1 MPRFYLTAVAAAV
14 MAATVNA
21 AEFPAIPTDQ
31 TDYNEIIYRDDANDP
46 TSYEQSSWNGIG
58 LVASGEPMSS
68 GSKAPAF
75 LSTAK
80 GDIVTNNG
88 SIWVLADRIPD
99 NKLGQYASGI
109 LASGGKKGVNAEG
122 AVIYV
127 HSDNNGKED
136 NYEAAKGMAADAS
149 SGTKTSITNSGTIYV
164 EGGTGMLATSNPKQ
178 ASALSSEKGSVITN
192 EGTIHVINSGFGM
205 SLGGNDASGVEMTNK
220 GTIIASGKNAYGI
233 TASDAKD
240 GTVTNEGTIIATD
253 GAIAISSGRWNKD
266 VEFSLTLKGN
276 SHVEGVIELGKASHL
291 IVQDLARA
299 ETIVLSSGTPEKV
312 NALDGAPCNGCNVGS
327 IHVNNSNLTIRSS
340 DESQTLKIGLI
351 TTNNNSSTTFEFD
364 SVGSKKKPLLDVD
377 TVDEGATVKFNYTG
391 TVTDKLASGSVK
403 AEELFD
409 GISLGKDDATPKRIT
424 TSDGLWGGA
433 SVHEKKGDEITSTY
447 SGPSSLIIST
457 TDLALMNG
465 LVWRSQLTNLSD
477 RMGTL
482 RTMPQAAG
490 AWARYNNGR
499 LDGRGLEYDYSTI
512 EVGFDAP
519 VSSNFLVGVSFDY
532 TIGDTDLNAGSA
544 DNDVYTLGLYGTY
557 YGDNGGFVDLMAKI
571 GRIDNE
577 YNVANSAGS
586 EKGDYMM
593 TGAIV
598 GVEAGHRF
606 DLAHNMFVEPQVQ
619 LSYSWLR
626 ATDYATNIRS
636 VDFETI
642 ESLVA
647 RVGVMGGMKFAEN
660 RGAAYLK
667 ASYNHDFLGNVDA
680 AMYAVGDSINSAK
693 ISDELDDNWAE
704 VSLGVSYS
712 VTDTLNTFLDVGT
725 GFGGDIDQKWR
736 INFGARYAF

>member
-127 HSDNNGKED
+127 HSDNNGEET
-136 NYEAAKGMAADAS
+136 NYEAAKGMVADAS
-149 SGTKTSITNSGTIYV
+149 TGDATTIINKGTIYV
-164 EGGTGMLATSNPKQ
+164 EGGTGMLATSNAKDRK
-178 ASALSSEKGSVITN
+178 SEITN

-205 SLGGNDASGVEMTNK
+205 SLGGNNASGVEMTNK

-253 GAIAISSGRWNKD
+253 GAIAISSGRWDKD
-266 VEFSLTLKGN
+266 VDFRLILKGN
-276 SHVEGVIELGKASHL
+276 SHVEGVIELGKGSEL
-291 IVQDLARA
+291 TVENLARA

-312 NALDGAPCNGCNVGS
+312 NALDGALCEGCNVGS
-327 IHVNNSNLTIRSS
+327 VHVNNSNLTIRSS

-351 TTNNNSSTTFEFD
+351 TTKGDSSTTFEFD
-364 SVGSKKKPLLDVD
+364 SVGSKEKPLLEVD
-377 TVDEGATVKFNYTG
+377 KGGKDAAVKFNYTG
-391 TVTDKLASGSVK
+391 TVSDKLASGSVK
-403 AEELFD
+403 AEALFD
-409 GISLGKDDATPKRIT
+409 GISLDNSATPERIT

-433 SVHEKKGDEITSTY
+433 SVHEKKGNEITSTY

-499 LDGRGLEYDYSTI
+499 LDGRGLEYDYNTI

-519 VSSNFLVGVSFDY
+519 VSNNFLVGVSFDY

-680 AMYAVGDSINSAK
+680 AMYAVGDKINSAK

>member
-127 HSDNNGKED
+127 HSDNNGEET
-136 NYEAAKGMAADAS
+136 NYEAAKGMVADAS
-149 SGTKTSITNSGTIYV
+149 TGDATTIINKGTIYV
-164 EGGTGMLATSNPKQ
+164 EGGTGMLATSNAKDRK
-178 ASALSSEKGSVITN
+178 SKITN

-205 SLGGNDASGVEMTNK
+205 SLGGNNASGVEMTNK

-233 TASDAKD
+233 TASDATD
-240 GTVTNEGTIIATD
+240 GKVTNEGTIIATD
-253 GAIAISSGRWNKD
+253 GAIAISSGRWDKD

-299 ETIVLSSGTPEKV
+299 ETIVLSSGTSEKV
-312 NALDGAPCNGCNVGS
+312 NALDGAPGEGCNVGS
-327 IHVNNSNLTIRSS
+327 VTVKNSNLTIRSS

-351 TTNNNSSTTFEFD
+351 TTEGDSSTTFEFD
-364 SVGSKKKPLLDVD
+364 SVGSKEKPLLEVD
-377 TVDEGATVKFNYTG
+377 KGGKDAAVKFNYTG
-391 TVTDKLASGSVK
+391 TVSDKLASGSVK
-403 AEELFD
+403 AEALFD
-409 GISLGKDDATPKRIT
+409 GISLDNSATPERIT

-433 SVHEKKGDEITSTY
+433 SVHEKKGNEITSTY

-465 LVWRSQLTNLSD
+465 LLWRSQLTNLSD

-667 ASYNHDFLGNVDA
+667 ASYNHDFLGSVDA
-680 AMYAVGDSINSAK
+680 AMHAVNGSNNSAK

>member
-88 SIWVLADRIPD
+88 SIWVLADRIPG

-127 HSDNNGKED
+127 HSDNNDEED
-136 NYEAAKGMAADAS
+136 NYEAAKGMVADAS
-149 SGTKTSITNSGTIYV
+149 TGDATTIVNKGTIYV
-164 EGGTGMLATSNPKQ
+164 KGGTGMLATSNAKDRK
-178 ASALSSEKGSVITN
+178 SEITN
-192 EGTIHVINSGFGM
+192 EGTIHVVNSGFGM
-205 SLGGNDASGVEMTNK
+205 SLGGKDASGVEMTNK

-233 TASDAKD
+233 TASDATD

-266 VEFSLTLKGN
+266 VEFSLILKGN
-276 SHVEGVIELGKASHL
+276 SHVEGVIELGKGSEL
-291 IVQDLARA
+291 TVEDLARA
-299 ETIVLSSGTPEKV
+299 ETIVLSSVTPEKA
-312 NALDGAPCNGCNVGS
+312 NALNDATCEGCNVGS
-327 IHVNNSNLTIRSS
+327 VTVKNSNLTIRSS

-351 TTNNNSSTTFEFD
+351 KTKENGSTTFEFD
-364 SVGSKKKPLLDVD
+364 SVGSKEKPLLDVD
-377 TVDEGATVKFNYTG
+377 TVGEKAVVKFNYTG

-403 AEELFD
+403 AEALFD
-409 GISLGKDDATPKRIT
+409 GISLGDNATPERIT
-424 TSDGLWGGA
+424 TSDGLWASA

-447 SGPSSLIIST
+447 SGPSSLITST

-680 AMYAVGDSINSAK
+680 AMYAVNGSGNSAK

>member
-21 AEFPAIPTDQ
+21 AEFPAFPVIEGKD
-31 TDYNEIIYRDDANDP
+31 IVYRSDVSNGP
-46 TSYEQSSWNGIG
+46 VSSGKESWEGNGM
-58 LVASGEPMSS
+58 VASGKTIT
-68 GSKAPAF
+68 GGNAPAF
-75 LSTAK
+75 LSTRDHDK
-80 GDIVTNNG
+80 VTNNG
-88 SIWVLADRIPD
+88 NIWVLADRIED
-99 NKLGQYASGI
+99 TDLGQYAAGI
-109 LASGGKKGVNAEG
+109 VASGGKTGINAKDG
-122 AVIYV
+122 IIYV
-127 HSDNNGKED
+127 HSNNYGIET

-205 SLGGNDASGVEMTNK
+205 SLGGNNASGVEMTNK

-233 TASDAKD
+233 TASDATD

-266 VEFSLTLKGN
+266 VDFRLILTGN
-276 SHVEGVIELGKASHL
+276 SHVEGVIELGKGSEL
-291 IVQDLARA
+291 TVENLARA
-299 ETIVLSSGTPEKV
+299 ETIVLSSVTPEKA
-312 NALDGAPCNGCNVGS
+312 NALNDATCEGCNVGS
-327 IHVNNSNLTIRSS
+327 VTVKNSNLTIRSS

-351 TTNNNSSTTFEFD
+351 ETKENGSTTFEFN
-364 SVGSKKKPLLDVD
+364 SVGSKDKLLLDVD
-377 TVDEGATVKFNYTG
+377 KVGEDAAIKFNYTG
-391 TVTDKLASGSVK
+391 TVTDKLANGSVK
-403 AEELFD
+403 AEALFD
-409 GISLGKDDATPKRIT
+409 GISLGDNATPERIT
-424 TSDGLWGGA
+424 TSDGLWASA

-447 SGPSSLIIST
+447 SGPSSLITST

-482 RTMPQAAG
+482 RTMRQAAG

-544 DNDVYTLGLYGTY
+544 DNDVYTLGLYGSY

-577 YNVANSAGS
+577 YTVSNTAGL

-598 GVEAGHRF
+598 GIEAGHRF

-680 AMYAVGDSINSAK
+680 AMYAVNGSGNSAK

>member
-21 AEFPAIPTDQ
+21 AEFPAFPVIEGKD
-31 TDYNEIIYRDDANDP
+31 IVYRSDVSNGP
-46 TSYEQSSWNGIG
+46 VSSGKESWEGNGM
-58 LVASGEPMSS
+58 VASGKTIT
-68 GSKAPAF
+68 GGNAPAF
-75 LSTAK
+75 LSTRDYDK
-80 GDIVTNNG
+80 VTNNG
-88 SIWVLADRIPD
+88 NIWVLADRIED
-99 NKLGQYASGI
+99 TDLGQYAAGI
-109 LASGGKKGVNAEG
+109 VASGGKTGINAKDG
-122 AVIYV
+122 IIYV
-127 HSDNNGKED
+127 HSNNNGIET

-164 EGGTGMLATSNPKQ
+164 EGGTGMLATSNPKT
-178 ASALSSEKGSVITN
+178 ASAPSSEKGSVITN

-205 SLGGNDASGVEMTNK
+205 SLGGNNASGVEMTNK
-220 GTIIASGKNAYGI
+220 GTIIASGENAYGI
-233 TASDAKD
+233 TASDATD

-266 VEFSLTLKGN
+266 VDFRLILKGN
-276 SHVEGVIELGKASHL
+276 SHVEGVIELGKGSEL
-291 IVQDLARA
+291 TVENLARA
-299 ETIVLSSGTPEKV
+299 ETIVLSSVTPEKA
-312 NALDGAPCNGCNVGS
+312 NALNDATCEGCNVGS
-327 IHVNNSNLTIRSS
+327 VHVNNSNLTIRSS

-351 TTNNNSSTTFEFD
+351 ETKENGSTTFEFN
-364 SVGSKKKPLLDVD
+364 SVGSKDKLLLDVD
-377 TVDEGATVKFNYTG
+377 KVGEDAAVKFNYTG
-391 TVTDKLASGSVK
+391 TVTDKLANGSVK
-403 AEELFD
+403 AEELFN
-409 GISLGKDDATPKRIT
+409 GISLGDNGETPKLIT
-424 TSDGLWGGA
+424 TSDGLWASA

-447 SGPSSLIIST
+447 SGPSSLITST

-544 DNDVYTLGLYGTY
+544 DNDVYTVGLYGTY

-577 YNVANSAGS
+577 YTVSNTAGL

-598 GVEAGHRF
+598 GIEAGHRF
-606 DLAHNMFVEPQVQ
+606 DLAHNLFVEPQVQ

-626 ATDYATNIRS
+626 ATDYSTNIRS

-680 AMYAVGDSINSAK
+680 AMYAVNGSGNSAK

>member
-14 MAATVNA
+14 IAATVNA

-46 TSYEQSSWNGIG
+46 TSYEQSSWKGIG
-58 LVASGEPMSS
+58 LVASGKTIT
-68 GSKAPAF
+68 GGNAPAF
-75 LSTAK
+75 LSTRDYDK
-80 GDIVTNNG
+80 VTNNG
-88 SIWVLADRIPD
+88 NIWVLADRIED
-99 NKLGQYASGI
+99 TDLGQYAAGI
-109 LASGGKKGVNAEG
+109 VASGGKTGINAKDG
-122 AVIYV
+122 IIYV
-127 HSDNNGKED
+127 HSNNNGIET

-164 EGGTGMLATSNPKQ
+164 EGGTGMLATSNPKT
-178 ASALSSEKGSVITN
+178 ASAPSSKKGSVITN
-192 EGTIHVINSGFGM
+192 EGTIHIINSGFGM

-233 TASDAKD
+233 TASDATYGK
-240 GTVTNEGTIIATD
+240 VTNEGTIIATD

-266 VEFSLTLKGN
+266 VEFSLTLTGN
-276 SHVEGVIELGKASHL
+276 SHVEGVIELGKASKL
-291 IVQDLARA
+291 TVENLARA

-312 NALDGAPCNGCNVGS
+312 NALDGAPCEGCNVGS
-327 IHVNNSNLTIRSS
+327 VHVNNSNLTIRSS

-351 TTNNNSSTTFEFD
+351 ETQNNGSTTFEFD
-364 SVGSKKKPLLDVD
+364 SVGSKDKLLLDIDKVGED
-377 TVDEGATVKFNYTG
+377 AAVKFNYTG
-391 TVTDKLASGSVK
+391 TVTDKLANGSVK
-403 AEELFD
+403 AEELFN
-409 GISLGKDDATPKRIT
+409 GISLGDNGETPKLIT
-424 TSDGLWGGA
+424 TSDGLWASA

-447 SGPSSLIIST
+447 SGPSCLVTST

-544 DNDVYTLGLYGTY
+544 DNDVYTVGLYGTY

-577 YNVANSAGS
+577 YTVSNTAGL

-598 GVEAGHRF
+598 GIEAGHRF
-606 DLAHNMFVEPQVQ
+606 DLAHNLFVEPQVQ

-680 AMYAVGDSINSAK
+680 AMYAVNGSGNSAK

>member
-21 AEFPAIPTDQ
+21 AEFPAFPVIEGE
-31 TDYNEIIYRDDANDP
+31 NIVYRSDVSNGP
-46 TSYEQSSWNGIG
+46 VSSGKESWEGNGM
-58 LVASGEPMSS
+58 VASGKTIT
-68 GSKAPAF
+68 GGNAPAF
-75 LSTAK
+75 LSTRDHDK
-80 GDIVTNNG
+80 VTNNG
-88 SIWVLADRIPD
+88 NIWVLGDRIEETD
-99 NKLGQYASGI
+99 LGQYAAGI
-109 LASGGKKGVNAEG
+109 VASGGKTGINAKDG
-122 AVIYV
+122 IIYV
-127 HSDNNGKED
+127 HSNNNGIET

-149 SGTKTSITNSGTIYV
+149 TGTKTSITNSGTIYV

-192 EGTIHVINSGFGM
+192 EGTIHVFNSGCGM
-205 SLGGNDASGVEMTNK
+205 SLGGNNASGVEMTNE

-233 TASDAKD
+233 TASDATD
-240 GTVTNEGTIIATD
+240 GKVTNEGTIIATD

-266 VEFSLTLKGN
+266 VDFSLILKGN
-276 SHVEGVIELGKASHL
+276 SHVEGVIELGKASRL

-299 ETIVLSSGTPEKV
+299 ETIVLSSGTSEKV
-312 NALDGAPCNGCNVGS
+312 NALDGAQCEGCNVGS
-327 IHVNNSNLTIRSS
+327 VHVNNSNLTIRSS

-351 TTNNNSSTTFEFD
+351 ETQNNGSTTFEFD
-364 SVGSKKKPLLDVD
+364 SVGSKEKPLLDVD
-377 TVDEGATVKFNYTG
+377 KGGKDAAVKFNYTG

-403 AEELFD
+403 AEELFN
-409 GISLGKDDATPKRIT
+409 GISLDNNATPERIT
-424 TSDGLWGGA
+424 TSDGLWASA

-447 SGPSSLIIST
+447 SGPSSLITST

-519 VSSNFLVGVSFDY
+519 VSNNFLVGVSFDY

-557 YGDNGGFVDLMAKI
+557 YGDNGGFIDLMAKI

-680 AMYAVGDSINSAK
+680 TMHAVNGSNNSAK

>member
-88 SIWVLADRIPD
+88 SIWVLADRIPG

-149 SGTKTSITNSGTIYV
+149 TGTKTSITNSGTIYV
-164 EGGTGMLATSNPKQ
+164 EGGTGMLATSNPKP
-178 ASALSSEKGSVITN
+178 ANALSSEKGSVITN

-205 SLGGNDASGVEMTNK
+205 SLGGNDASGVKMTNE

-253 GAIAISSGRWNKD
+253 GAIAISSGRWDKD
-266 VEFSLTLKGN
+266 VDFRLILKGN
-276 SHVEGVIELGKASHL
+276 SHVEGVIELGKGSEL
-291 IVQDLARA
+291 TVENLARA

-312 NALDGAPCNGCNVGS
+312 NALDGDPCEDCNVGS
-327 IHVNNSNLTIRSS
+327 VHVNNSNLTIRSS

-351 TTNNNSSTTFEFD
+351 ETQNNGSTTFEFD
-364 SVGSKKKPLLDVD
+364 SVGSKEKPLLDVD
-377 TVDEGATVKFNYTG
+377 TGGQDDAVKFNYTG
-391 TVTDKLASGSVK
+391 TVSDKLASGSVK
-403 AEELFD
+403 AEELFN
-409 GISLGKDDATPKRIT
+409 GISLDNNATPERIT

-433 SVHEKKGDEITSTY
+433 SVHEKKDDEITSTY
-447 SGPSSLIIST
+447 SGPSSLITST

-519 VSSNFLVGVSFDY
+519 VSNNFLVGVSFDY

-544 DNDVYTLGLYGTY
+544 DNDVYTVGLYGTY

-647 RVGVMGGMKFAEN
+647 RVGIMGGMKFAEN

-667 ASYNHDFLGNVDA
+667 ASYNHDFLDNVDA
-680 AMYAVGDSINSAK
+680 TMHAVNGSNNSAK

>member
-1 MPRFYLTAVAAAV
+1 MV
-14 MAATVNA
+14 
-21 AEFPAIPTDQ
+21 
-31 TDYNEIIYRDDANDP
+31 
-46 TSYEQSSWNGIG
+46 
-58 LVASGEPMSS
+58 
-68 GSKAPAF
+68 
-75 LSTAK
+75 
-80 GDIVTNNG
+80 
-88 SIWVLADRIPD
+88 
-99 NKLGQYASGI
+99 
-109 LASGGKKGVNAEG
+109 
-122 AVIYV
+122 
-127 HSDNNGKED
+127 
-136 NYEAAKGMAADAS
+136 ADAS
-149 SGTKTSITNSGTIYV
+149 TGDATTIVNKGTIYV
-164 EGGTGMLATSNPKQ
+164 KGGTSMLATSNAKDRK
-178 ASALSSEKGSVITN
+178 SEITN

-205 SLGGNDASGVEMTNK
+205 SLGGKDASGVEMTNK

-233 TASDAKD
+233 TASDATD
-240 GTVTNEGTIIATD
+240 GKVTNEGTIIATD
-253 GAIAISSGRWNKD
+253 GAIAISSGRWDKD
-266 VEFSLTLKGN
+266 VDFRLILKGN
-276 SHVEGVIELGKASHL
+276 SHVEGVIELGKGSEL
-291 IVQDLARA
+291 TVENLARA

-312 NALDGAPCNGCNVGS
+312 NALDGDPCEDCNVGS
-327 IHVNNSNLTIRSS
+327 VHVNNSNLTIRSS

-351 TTNNNSSTTFEFD
+351 ETVGNGSLTFEFD
-364 SVGSKKKPLLDVD
+364 SVGSKEKPLLDVD
-377 TVDEGATVKFNYTG
+377 TGGQDDAVKFNYTG
-391 TVTDKLASGSVK
+391 TVSDKLASGSVK
-403 AEELFD
+403 AEELFN
-409 GISLGKDDATPKRIT
+409 GISLDNNATPERIT

-447 SGPSSLIIST
+447 SGPSSLITST

-519 VSSNFLVGVSFDY
+519 VSNNFLVGVSFDY

-680 AMYAVGDSINSAK
+680 TMHAVNGSNNSAK

-725 GFGGDIDQKWR
+725 GFGGDIDQK
-736 INFGARYAF
+736 

>member
-58 LVASGEPMSS
+58 LVASGEPMSA

-88 SIWVLADRIPD
+88 SIWVLADRIPG

-127 HSDNNGKED
+127 HSDNNGEET

-149 SGTKTSITNSGTIYV
+149 TGTKTSITNSGTIYV
-164 EGGTGMLATSNPKQ
+164 EGGTGMLATSNPKP

-205 SLGGNDASGVEMTNK
+205 SLGGNDASGVKMTNK

-233 TASDAKD
+233 TASDATD

-266 VEFSLTLKGN
+266 VDFSLILKGN
-276 SHVEGVIELGKASHL
+276 SHVEGVIELGKGSEL
-291 IVQDLARA
+291 TVENLARA
-299 ETIVLSSGTPEKV
+299 ETIVLSSGTQEKV
-312 NALDGAPCNGCNVGS
+312 NALDGAPCEGCNVGS
-327 IHVNNSNLTIRSS
+327 VTVKNSNLTIRSS

-351 TTNNNSSTTFEFD
+351 TTEGDSSTTFEFD
-364 SVGSKKKPLLDVD
+364 SVGSKEKLLLDVD
-377 TVDEGATVKFNYTG
+377 KVGDKAAVEFNYTG
-391 TVTDKLASGSVK
+391 TVSDKLASGSVK
-403 AEELFD
+403 AEELFN
-409 GISLGKDDATPKRIT
+409 GISLDNNATPERIT

-433 SVHEKKGDEITSTY
+433 SVHEKKDDEITSTY
-447 SGPSSLIIST
+447 SGPSSLITST

-680 AMYAVGDSINSAK
+680 TMHAVNGSNNSAK

>member
-1 MPRFYLTAVAAAV
+1 
-14 MAATVNA
+14 
-21 AEFPAIPTDQ
+21 
-31 TDYNEIIYRDDANDP
+31 
-46 TSYEQSSWNGIG
+46 
-58 LVASGEPMSS
+58 MSS
-68 GSKAPAF
+68 GSQAPAF

-80 GDIVTNNG
+80 GDIATNNG
-88 SIWVLADRIPD
+88 SIWVLADRIAG

-149 SGTKTSITNSGTIYV
+149 TGTKTSITNSGTIYV

-178 ASALSSEKGSVITN
+178 ASALSSGKGSVITN

-205 SLGGNDASGVEMTNK
+205 SLGGNNASGVEMTNK

-233 TASDAKD
+233 TASDATD
-240 GTVTNEGTIIATD
+240 GAVTNEGTIIATD

-266 VEFSLTLKGN
+266 VDFRLILKGN
-276 SHVEGVIELGKASHL
+276 SHVEGVIELGKGSEL
-291 IVQDLARA
+291 TVENLARA

-312 NALDGAPCNGCNVGS
+312 NALDGAPGEGCNVGS
-327 IHVNNSNLTIRSS
+327 VHVNNSNLTIRSS

-351 TTNNNSSTTFEFD
+351 ETQNNGSMTFEFD
-364 SVGSKKKPLLDVD
+364 SVGSKEKPLLDVNTGGKD
-377 TVDEGATVKFNYTG
+377 AAVKFNYTG

-403 AEELFD
+403 AEELFK
-409 GISLGKDDATPKRIT
+409 GISLDNNATPERIT

-447 SGPSSLIIST
+447 SGPSSLITST

-606 DLAHNMFVEPQVQ
+606 DLAYNMFVEPQVQ

-680 AMYAVGDSINSAK
+680 TMHAVNGSNNSAK

>member
-88 SIWVLADRIPD
+88 SIWVLADRIPG

-149 SGTKTSITNSGTIYV
+149 TGTKTSITNSGTIYV
-164 EGGTGMLATSNPKQ
+164 EGGTGMLATSNPKP
-178 ASALSSEKGSVITN
+178 ANALSSEKGSVITN

-205 SLGGNDASGVEMTNK
+205 SLGGNDASGVKMTNK

-233 TASDAKD
+233 TASDATD
-240 GTVTNEGTIIATD
+240 GKVTNEGTIIATD
-253 GAIAISSGRWNKD
+253 GAIAISSGRWDKD

-299 ETIVLSSGTPEKV
+299 ETIVLSSGTSEKV
-312 NALDGAPCNGCNVGS
+312 NALDGAQCEGCNVGS
-327 IHVNNSNLTIRSS
+327 VHVNNSNLTIRSS

-351 TTNNNSSTTFEFD
+351 ETVENGSMTFEFD
-364 SVGSKKKPLLDVD
+364 SVGSKEKPLLDVD
-377 TVDEGATVKFNYTG
+377 TGGQDDAVKFNYTG

-403 AEELFD
+403 AEELFN
-409 GISLGKDDATPKRIT
+409 GISLGNNATPERIT
-424 TSDGLWGGA
+424 TSDGLWASA
-433 SVHEKKGDEITSTY
+433 SVHEKKDDEITSTY
-447 SGPSSLIIST
+447 SGPSSLITST

-680 AMYAVGDSINSAK
+680 TMHAVNGSNNSAK

>member
-21 AEFPAIPTDQ
+21 AEFPAFTVIEGE
-31 TDYNEIIYRDDANDP
+31 NIVYRSDVSNGP
-46 TSYEQSSWNGIG
+46 VSSGKESWEGNGM
-58 LVASGEPMSS
+58 VASGKTITGGNAS
-68 GSKAPAF
+68 AF
-75 LSTAK
+75 LSTRDHDK
-80 GDIVTNNG
+80 VTNNG
-88 SIWVLADRIPD
+88 NIWVLGDRIEETD
-99 NKLGQYASGI
+99 LGQYAAGI
-109 LASGGKKGVNAEG
+109 VASGGKTGINAKDG
-122 AVIYV
+122 IIYV
-127 HSDNNGKED
+127 HSNNNGIET

-149 SGTKTSITNSGTIYV
+149 TGTKTSITNSGTIYV

-205 SLGGNDASGVEMTNK
+205 SLGGNNASGVEMTNK

-233 TASDAKD
+233 TASDATD
-240 GTVTNEGTIIATD
+240 GKVTNEGTIIATD

-266 VEFSLTLKGN
+266 VDFSLILKGN
-276 SHVEGVIELGKASHL
+276 SHVEGVIELGKGTELTVEH
-291 IVQDLARA
+291 LARA

-312 NALDGAPCNGCNVGS
+312 KALDDAPCEGCNVGS
-327 IHVNNSNLTIRSS
+327 VTVKNSNLTIRSS

-351 TTNNNSSTTFEFD
+351 TTEGDSSTTFEFD
-364 SVGSKKKPLLDVD
+364 SVGSKEKLLLDVD
-377 TVDEGATVKFNYTG
+377 KVGDKAAVKFNYTG
-391 TVTDKLASGSVK
+391 TVSDKLASGSVK
-403 AEELFD
+403 AEELFN
-409 GISLGKDDATPKRIT
+409 GISLDNNATPERIT

-447 SGPSSLIIST
+447 SGPSSLITST

-577 YNVANSAGS
+577 YNVANSAGA

-680 AMYAVGDSINSAK
+680 AMYAVGDKINSAK

-712 VTDTLNTFLDVGT
+712 VTNTLNTFLDVGT

>member
-88 SIWVLADRIPD
+88 SIWVLADRIPG

-127 HSDNNGKED
+127 HSDNNDEED
-136 NYEAAKGMAADAS
+136 NYEAAKGMVADAS
-149 SGTKTSITNSGTIYV
+149 TGDATTIVNKGTIYV
-164 EGGTGMLATSNPKQ
+164 KGGTGMLATSNAKDRK
-178 ASALSSEKGSVITN
+178 SEITN

-205 SLGGNDASGVEMTNK
+205 SLGGKDASGVEMTNK

-233 TASDAKD
+233 TASDATD
-240 GTVTNEGTIIATD
+240 GKVTNEGTIIATD
-253 GAIAISSGRWNKD
+253 GAIAISSGRWDKD

-299 ETIVLSSGTPEKV
+299 ETIVLSSGTSEKV
-312 NALDGAPCNGCNVGS
+312 NALDGAPGEGCNVGS
-327 IHVNNSNLTIRSS
+327 VHVNNSNLTIRSS

-351 TTNNNSSTTFEFD
+351 ETQNNGSMTFEFD
-364 SVGSKKKPLLDVD
+364 SVGSKEKPLLDVD
-377 TVDEGATVKFNYTG
+377 KGGKDAAVKFNYTG

-403 AEELFD
+403 AEELFN
-409 GISLGKDDATPKRIT
+409 GISLDNNATPERIT

-447 SGPSSLIIST
+447 SGPSSLITST

-465 LVWRSQLTNLSD
+465 LVWRSQLTNLPD

-577 YNVANSAGS
+577 YNVANSAGA

-680 AMYAVGDSINSAK
+680 AMYAVGDKINSAK

-712 VTDTLNTFLDVGT
+712 VTNTLNTFLDVGT

>member
-21 AEFPAIPTDQ
+21 AEFPAFPVIEGKD
-31 TDYNEIIYRDDANDP
+31 IVYRSDVSNGP
-46 TSYEQSSWNGIG
+46 VSSGKESWEGNGM
-58 LVASGEPMSS
+58 VASGKTIT
-68 GSKAPAF
+68 GGNAPAF
-75 LSTAK
+75 LSTRDHDK
-80 GDIVTNNG
+80 VTNNG
-88 SIWVLADRIPD
+88 NIWVLADRIED
-99 NKLGQYASGI
+99 TDLGQYAAGIVASSGKTGI
-109 LASGGKKGVNAEG
+109 NAKDG
-122 AVIYV
+122 IIYV
-127 HSDNNGKED
+127 HSNNNGIET

-164 EGGTGMLATSNPKQ
+164 EGGTGMLATSNPKT
-178 ASALSSEKGSVITN
+178 ASAPSSEKGSVITN

-205 SLGGNDASGVEMTNK
+205 SLGGNNASGVEMTNK
-220 GTIIASGKNAYGI
+220 GTIIASGENGYGI
-233 TASDAKD
+233 TASDATD

-266 VEFSLTLKGN
+266 VDFRLILKGN
-276 SHVEGVIELGKASHL
+276 SHVEGVIELGKGSEL
-291 IVQDLARA
+291 TVEDLARA
-299 ETIVLSSGTPEKV
+299 ETIVLSSGTPEKA
-312 NALDGAPCNGCNVGS
+312 NALNDATCEGCNVGS
-327 IHVNNSNLTIRSS
+327 VTVKNSNLTIRSS

-351 TTNNNSSTTFEFD
+351 ETKENGSTTFEFN
-364 SVGSKKKPLLDVD
+364 SVGSKDKLLLDVD
-377 TVDEGATVKFNYTG
+377 TVGEKAVVKFNYTG
-391 TVTDKLASGSVK
+391 TVTDKLANGSVK
-403 AEELFD
+403 AEELFN
-409 GISLGKDDATPKRIT
+409 GISLGDNGETPKLIT
-424 TSDGLWGGA
+424 TSDGLWASA

-447 SGPSSLIIST
+447 SGPSSLITST

-544 DNDVYTLGLYGTY
+544 DNDVYTVGLYGTY

-577 YNVANSAGS
+577 YTVSNTAGF

-680 AMYAVGDSINSAK
+680 AMYAVNGSGNSAK

>member
-99 NKLGQYASGI
+99 NKLGQYASVI

-127 HSDNNGKED
+127 HSDNNDEED
-136 NYEAAKGMAADAS
+136 NYEAAKGMVADAS
-149 SGTKTSITNSGTIYV
+149 TGDATTIINKGTIYV
-164 EGGTGMLATSNPKQ
+164 EGGTGMLATSNAKDRK
-178 ASALSSEKGSVITN
+178 SEITN
-192 EGTIHVINSGFGM
+192 EGTIHVVNSGFGM
-205 SLGGNDASGVEMTNK
+205 SLGGKDASGVEMTNK

-233 TASDAKD
+233 TASDAMD
-240 GTVTNEGTIIATD
+240 GKVTNEGTIIATD

-266 VEFSLTLKGN
+266 VDFSLILKGN
-276 SHVEGVIELGKASHL
+276 SHVEGVIELGKGSEL
-291 IVQDLARA
+291 TVENLARA
-299 ETIVLSSGTPEKV
+299 ETIVLSSGTQEKV
-312 NALDGAPCNGCNVGS
+312 NALDGAPCEGCNVGS
-327 IHVNNSNLTIRSS
+327 VTVKNSNLTIRSS

-351 TTNNNSSTTFEFD
+351 TTEGDSSTTFEFD
-364 SVGSKKKPLLDVD
+364 SVGSKEKLLLDVD
-377 TVDEGATVKFNYTG
+377 KVGDKAAVEFNYTG
-391 TVTDKLASGSVK
+391 TVSDKLANGSVK
-403 AEELFD
+403 AEALFD
-409 GISLGKDDATPKRIT
+409 GISLGNDNATPERIT

-447 SGPSSLIIST
+447 SGPSSLITST

-680 AMYAVGDSINSAK
+680 AMYAVGDKINSAK

>member
-88 SIWVLADRIPD
+88 SIWVLADRIPG

-149 SGTKTSITNSGTIYV
+149 TGTKTSITNSGTIYV
-164 EGGTGMLATSNPKQ
+164 EGGTGMLATSNPKP
-178 ASALSSEKGSVITN
+178 ANALSSEKGSVITN

-205 SLGGNDASGVEMTNK
+205 SLGGNDASGVKMTNE

-253 GAIAISSGRWNKD
+253 GAIAISSGRWDKD
-266 VEFSLTLKGN
+266 VDFRLILKGN
-276 SHVEGVIELGKASHL
+276 SHVEGVIELGKGSEL
-291 IVQDLARA
+291 TVENLARA

-312 NALDGAPCNGCNVGS
+312 NALDGDPCEDCNVGS
-327 IHVNNSNLTIRSS
+327 VHVNNSNLTIRSS

-351 TTNNNSSTTFEFD
+351 ETVENGSMTFEFD
-364 SVGSKKKPLLDVD
+364 SVGSKEKPLLDVD
-377 TVDEGATVKFNYTG
+377 TGGQDDAVKFNYTG

-403 AEELFD
+403 AEELFN
-409 GISLGKDDATPKRIT
+409 GISLDNNATPERIT
-424 TSDGLWGGA
+424 TSDGLWASA
-433 SVHEKKGDEITSTY
+433 SVHEKKGGEITSTY
-447 SGPSSLIIST
+447 SGPSSLITST

-577 YNVANSAGS
+577 YDVANSAGS

-647 RVGVMGGMKFAEN
+647 RVGVMGGMKFAEK

-680 AMYAVGDSINSAK
+680 TMHAVNGSNNSAK

>member
-68 GSKAPAF
+68 GSKAPSF
-75 LSTAK
+75 LSTTK

-88 SIWVLADRIPD
+88 SIWVLADRIPG

-127 HSDNNGKED
+127 HSDNNDEED
-136 NYEAAKGMAADAS
+136 NYEAAKGMVADAS
-149 SGTKTSITNSGTIYV
+149 TGDATTIVNKGTIYV
-164 EGGTGMLATSNPKQ
+164 KGGTGMLATSNAKDRK
-178 ASALSSEKGSVITN
+178 SEITN

-205 SLGGNDASGVEMTNK
+205 SLGGKDASGVEMTNK

-233 TASDAKD
+233 TASDATD
-240 GTVTNEGTIIATD
+240 GKVTNEGTIIATD

-312 NALDGAPCNGCNVGS
+312 NALDGAPCNDCNVGS
-327 IHVNNSNLTIRSS
+327 VHVNNSNLTIRSS

-351 TTNNNSSTTFEFD
+351 ETQNNGSTTFEFD
-364 SVGSKKKPLLDVD
+364 SVGSKEKPLLDVD
-377 TVDEGATVKFNYTG
+377 TVGEGATVKFNYTG

-409 GISLGKDDATPKRIT
+409 GISLGKDDATPERIT

-447 SGPSSLIIST
+447 SGPSSLITST

-680 AMYAVGDSINSAK
+680 TMHAVNGSNNSAK

>member
-1 MPRFYLTAVAAAV
+1 
-14 MAATVNA
+14 
-21 AEFPAIPTDQ
+21 
-31 TDYNEIIYRDDANDP
+31 
-46 TSYEQSSWNGIG
+46 
-58 LVASGEPMSS
+58 MSS
-68 GSKAPAF
+68 GSQAPAF

-80 GDIVTNNG
+80 GDIATNNG
-88 SIWVLADRIPD
+88 SIWVLADRIAG

-149 SGTKTSITNSGTIYV
+149 TGTKTSITNSGTIYV
-164 EGGTGMLATSNPKQ
+164 EGGTGMLATSNPKP
-178 ASALSSEKGSVITN
+178 ANALSSEKGSVITN

-233 TASDAKD
+233 TASDATD

-266 VEFSLTLKGN
+266 VDFRLILKGN
-276 SHVEGVIELGKASHL
+276 SHVEGVIELGKGSEL
-291 IVQDLARA
+291 TVENLARA

-312 NALDGAPCNGCNVGS
+312 NALDGAPCEGCNVGS
-327 IHVNNSNLTIRSS
+327 VTVKNSNLTIRSS

-351 TTNNNSSTTFEFD
+351 ETVGNGSLTFEFD
-364 SVGSKKKPLLDVD
+364 SVGSKEKPLLDVD
-377 TVDEGATVKFNYTG
+377 TGGQDDAVKFNYTG
-391 TVTDKLASGSVK
+391 TVSDKLASGSVK
-403 AEELFD
+403 AEELFN
-409 GISLGKDDATPKRIT
+409 GISLDNNATPERIT

-447 SGPSSLIIST
+447 SGPSSLITST

-606 DLAHNMFVEPQVQ
+606 DLAYNMFVEPQVQ

-680 AMYAVGDSINSAK
+680 TMHAVNGSNNSAK

>member
-127 HSDNNGKED
+127 HSDNNGEET
-136 NYEAAKGMAADAS
+136 NYEAAKGMVADAS
-149 SGTKTSITNSGTIYV
+149 TGDATTIVNKGTIYV
-164 EGGTGMLATSNPKQ
+164 KGGTGMLATSNAKDRK
-178 ASALSSEKGSVITN
+178 SEITN
-192 EGTIHVINSGFGM
+192 EGTIHVVNSGFGM
-205 SLGGNDASGVEMTNK
+205 SLGGKDASGVEMTNK

-253 GAIAISSGRWNKD
+253 GAIAISSGRWDKD
-266 VEFSLTLKGN
+266 VDFRLILKGN
-276 SHVEGVIELGKASHL
+276 SHVEGVIELGKGSEL
-291 IVQDLARA
+291 TVENLARA

-312 NALDGAPCNGCNVGS
+312 NALDGAQCEDCNVGS
-327 IHVNNSNLTIRSS
+327 VHVNNSNLTIRSS

-351 TTNNNSSTTFEFD
+351 ETVGNGSLTFEFD
-364 SVGSKKKPLLDVD
+364 SVGSKEKPLLDVD
-377 TVDEGATVKFNYTG
+377 TGGQDDAVKFNYTG
-391 TVTDKLASGSVK
+391 TVSDKLASGSVK
-403 AEELFD
+403 AEELFN
-409 GISLGKDDATPKRIT
+409 GISLDNNATPKRIT

-447 SGPSSLIIST
+447 SGPSSLITST

-532 TIGDTDLNAGSA
+532 TIGDTDLNAGAA

-577 YNVANSAGS
+577 YNVANSAGA

-680 AMYAVGDSINSAK
+680 TMHAVNGSNNSAK

-725 GFGGDIDQKWR
+725 GFRGDIDQKWR

>member
-1 MPRFYLTAVAAAV
+1 

-68 GSKAPAF
+68 GSQTPAF

-88 SIWVLADRIPD
+88 SIWVLADRIEETD
-99 NKLGQYASGI
+99 LGQYAAGI
-109 LASGGKKGVNAEG
+109 VASGGKTGINAKDG
-122 AVIYV
+122 IIYV
-127 HSDNNGKED
+127 HSNNNDIET

-149 SGTKTSITNSGTIYV
+149 TGTKTSITNSGTIYV
-164 EGGTGMLATSNPKQ
+164 EGGTGMLATSNPKP

-253 GAIAISSGRWNKD
+253 GAIAISSGRWDKD

-299 ETIVLSSGTPEKV
+299 ETIVLSSGTSEKV
-312 NALDGAPCNGCNVGS
+312 NALDGAQCEGCNVGS
-327 IHVNNSNLTIRSS
+327 VHVNNSNLTIRSS
-340 DESQTLKIGLI
+340 DESQTLKIALI
-351 TTNNNSSTTFEFD
+351 DTSDNGSMTFEFD
-364 SVGSKKKPLLDVD
+364 SVGSKEKPLLDVD
-377 TVDEGATVKFNYTG
+377 TGGQDDAVKFNYTG
-391 TVTDKLASGSVK
+391 TVSDKLASGSVK
-403 AEELFD
+403 AEELFN
-409 GISLGKDDATPKRIT
+409 GISLGDNGETPKLIT

-447 SGPSSLIIST
+447 SGPSSLITST

-680 AMYAVGDSINSAK
+680 TMHAVNGSNNSAK

>member
-88 SIWVLADRIPD
+88 SIWVLADRIPG

-149 SGTKTSITNSGTIYV
+149 TGTKTSITNSGTIYV
-164 EGGTGMLATSNPKQ
+164 EGGTGMLATSNPKP
-178 ASALSSEKGSVITN
+178 ANALSSEKGSVITN

-253 GAIAISSGRWNKD
+253 GAIAISSGRWDKD
-266 VEFSLTLKGN
+266 VDFRLILKGN
-276 SHVEGVIELGKASHL
+276 SHVEGVIELGKGSEL
-291 IVQDLARA
+291 TVENLARA

-312 NALDGAPCNGCNVGS
+312 NALDGDPCEDCNVGS
-327 IHVNNSNLTIRSS
+327 VHVNNSNLTIRSS

-351 TTNNNSSTTFEFD
+351 ETVGNGSLTFEFD
-364 SVGSKKKPLLDVD
+364 SVGSKEKPLLDVD
-377 TVDEGATVKFNYTG
+377 TGGQDDAVKFNYTG
-391 TVTDKLASGSVK
+391 TVSDKLASGSVK
-403 AEELFD
+403 AEELFN
-409 GISLGKDDATPKRIT
+409 GISLDNNATPERIT

-433 SVHEKKGDEITSTY
+433 SVHEKQGDEITSTY
-447 SGPSSLIIST
+447 SGPSSLITST

-499 LDGRGLEYDYSTI
+499 LHGRGLEYDYSTI

-680 AMYAVGDSINSAK
+680 TMHAVNGSNNSAK

>member
-58 LVASGEPMSS
+58 LVASGEPISS

-75 LSTAK
+75 LSTTK

-88 SIWVLADRIPD
+88 SIWVLADRIPG

-109 LASGGKKGVNAEG
+109 LASGGKKGVNAEC

-127 HSDNNGKED
+127 HSDNNDEED
-136 NYEAAKGMAADAS
+136 NYEAAKGMVADAS
-149 SGTKTSITNSGTIYV
+149 TGDATTIVNKGTIYV
-164 EGGTGMLATSNPKQ
+164 KGGTGMLATSNAKDRK
-178 ASALSSEKGSVITN
+178 SEITN

-205 SLGGNDASGVEMTNK
+205 SLGGKDASGVEMTNK

-233 TASDAKD
+233 TASDATD
-240 GTVTNEGTIIATD
+240 GKVTNEGTIIATD
-253 GAIAISSGRWNKD
+253 GAIAISSGRWDKD

-299 ETIVLSSGTPEKV
+299 ETIVLSSGTSEKV
-312 NALDGAPCNGCNVGS
+312 NALDGAQCEGCNVGS
-327 IHVNNSNLTIRSS
+327 VHVNNSNLTIRSS

-351 TTNNNSSTTFEFD
+351 ETVENGSMTFEFD
-364 SVGSKKKPLLDVD
+364 SVGSKEKPLLDVD
-377 TVDEGATVKFNYTG
+377 TGGQDDAVKFNYTG

-403 AEELFD
+403 AEELFN
-409 GISLGKDDATPKRIT
+409 GISLDNNATPERIT
-424 TSDGLWGGA
+424 TSDGLWASA
-433 SVHEKKGDEITSTY
+433 SVHEKKDDEITSTY
-447 SGPSSLIIST
+447 SGPSSLITST

-606 DLAHNMFVEPQVQ
+606 DLAYNMFVEPQVQ

-667 ASYNHDFLGNVDA
+667 ASYNHDFLGNVNA
-680 AMYAVGDSINSAK
+680 TMHAVNGSNNSAK

>member
-14 MAATVNA
+14 MSATVNA

-75 LSTAK
+75 LSTTK

-88 SIWVLADRIPD
+88 SIWVLADRIPG

-127 HSDNNGKED
+127 HSDNNDEED
-136 NYEAAKGMAADAS
+136 NYEAAKGMVADAS
-149 SGTKTSITNSGTIYV
+149 TGDATTIVNKGTIYV
-164 EGGTGMLATSNPKQ
+164 KGGTGMLATSNAKDRK
-178 ASALSSEKGSVITN
+178 SEITN

-205 SLGGNDASGVEMTNK
+205 SLGGKDASGVEMTNK

-233 TASDAKD
+233 TASDATD
-240 GTVTNEGTIIATD
+240 GKVTNEGTIIATD

-312 NALDGAPCNGCNVGS
+312 NALDGAPCNDCNVGS
-327 IHVNNSNLTIRSS
+327 VHVNNSNLTIRSS

-351 TTNNNSSTTFEFD
+351 ETQNNGSTTFEFD
-364 SVGSKKKPLLDVD
+364 SVGSKEKPLLDVD
-377 TVDEGATVKFNYTG
+377 TVGEGATVKFNYTG

-409 GISLGKDDATPKRIT
+409 GISLGKDDATPERIT

-447 SGPSSLIIST
+447 SGPSSLITST

-680 AMYAVGDSINSAK
+680 TMHAVNGSNNSAK

>member
-21 AEFPAIPTDQ
+21 AEFPAFPVIEGKD
-31 TDYNEIIYRDDANDP
+31 IVYRSDVSNGP
-46 TSYEQSSWNGIG
+46 VSSGKESWEGNGM
-58 LVASGEPMSS
+58 VASGKTIT
-68 GSKAPAF
+68 GGNAPAF
-75 LSTAK
+75 LSTRDYDK
-80 GDIVTNNG
+80 VTNNG
-88 SIWVLADRIPD
+88 NIWVLADRIED
-99 NKLGQYASGI
+99 TDLGQYAAGI
-109 LASGGKKGVNAEG
+109 VASGGKTGINAKDG
-122 AVIYV
+122 IIYV
-127 HSDNNGKED
+127 HSNNNGIET

-149 SGTKTSITNSGTIYV
+149 TGTKTSITNSGTIYV
-164 EGGTGMLATSNPKQ
+164 EGGTGMLATSNPKP

-205 SLGGNDASGVEMTNK
+205 SLGGNDACGVEMTNK

-233 TASDAKD
+233 TASDATD
-240 GTVTNEGTIIATD
+240 GKVTNEGTIIATD

-266 VEFSLTLKGN
+266 VEFSLILKGN
-276 SHVEGVIELGKASHL
+276 SHVEGVIELGKASNL
-291 IVQDLARA
+291 TVENLARA
-299 ETIVLSSGTPEKV
+299 ETIVLSSVTPEKA
-312 NALDGAPCNGCNVGS
+312 NALNDATCEGCNVGS
-327 IHVNNSNLTIRSS
+327 VTVKNSNLTIRSS

-351 TTNNNSSTTFEFD
+351 ETKQNGSTTFEFD
-364 SVGSKKKPLLDVD
+364 SVGSKEKPLLDVD
-377 TVDEGATVKFNYTG
+377 TVGEKAAVKFNYTG
-391 TVTDKLASGSVK
+391 TVTDNLANGSVK
-403 AEELFD
+403 AEALFD
-409 GISLGKDDATPKRIT
+409 GISLGDNATPERIT
-424 TSDGLWGGA
+424 TSDGLWASA

-447 SGPSSLIIST
+447 SGPSSLITTT

-544 DNDVYTLGLYGTY
+544 DNDVYTVGLYGTY

-577 YNVANSAGS
+577 YTVSNTAGL

-598 GVEAGHRF
+598 GIEAGHRF

-680 AMYAVGDSINSAK
+680 AMYAVNGSGNSAK
-693 ISDELDDNWAE
+693 ISDELDDNWVE

>member
-21 AEFPAIPTDQ
+21 AEFPAFPVIEGKD
-31 TDYNEIIYRDDANDP
+31 IVYRSDVSNGP
-46 TSYEQSSWNGIG
+46 VSSGKESWEGNGM
-58 LVASGEPMSS
+58 VASGKTIT
-68 GSKAPAF
+68 GGNAPAF
-75 LSTAK
+75 LSTRDYDK
-80 GDIVTNNG
+80 VTNNG
-88 SIWVLADRIPD
+88 NIWVLADRIED
-99 NKLGQYASGI
+99 TDLGQYAAGI
-109 LASGGKKGVNAEG
+109 VASGGKTGINAKDG
-122 AVIYV
+122 IIYV
-127 HSDNNGKED
+127 HSNNNGIET

-149 SGTKTSITNSGTIYV
+149 TGTKTSITNSGTIYV
-164 EGGTGMLATSNPKQ
+164 EGGTGMLATSNPKT
-178 ASALSSEKGSVITN
+178 ASAPSSEKGSVITN

-205 SLGGNDASGVEMTNK
+205 SLGGNNASGVEMTNK
-220 GTIIASGKNAYGI
+220 GTIIASGENAYGI
-233 TASDAKD
+233 TASDATD

-253 GAIAISSGRWNKD
+253 GAIAISSGRWDKD
-266 VEFSLTLKGN
+266 VEFSLTLTGN
-276 SHVEGVIELGKASHL
+276 SHVEGVIELGKGSEL
-291 IVQDLARA
+291 TVEDLARA

-312 NALDGAPCNGCNVGS
+312 NALNDATCEGCNVGS
-327 IHVNNSNLTIRSS
+327 VTVDNSNLTIRSS

-351 TTNNNSSTTFEFD
+351 ETQNNGSTTFEFD
-364 SVGSKKKPLLDVD
+364 SVGSKDKLLLDVD
-377 TVDEGATVKFNYTG
+377 TVGEKAVVKFNYTG
-391 TVTDKLASGSVK
+391 TVTDKLANGSVK
-403 AEELFD
+403 AEELFN
-409 GISLGKDDATPKRIT
+409 GISLGDNGETPKLIT
-424 TSDGLWGGA
+424 TSDGLWASA

-447 SGPSSLIIST
+447 SGPSSLITST

-544 DNDVYTLGLYGTY
+544 DNDVYTVGLYGTY

-577 YNVANSAGS
+577 YTVSNTAGL

-598 GVEAGHRF
+598 GIEAGHRF

-680 AMYAVGDSINSAK
+680 AMYAVNGSGNSAK
-693 ISDELDDNWAE
+693 ISDELDDNWVE

>member
-127 HSDNNGKED
+127 HSDNNGEET
-136 NYEAAKGMAADAS
+136 NYEAAKGMVADAS
-149 SGTKTSITNSGTIYV
+149 TGDATTIINKGTIYV
-164 EGGTGMLATSNPKQ
+164 EGGTGMLATSNAKDRK
-178 ASALSSEKGSVITN
+178 SEITN

-205 SLGGNDASGVEMTNK
+205 SLGGKDASGVEMTNK

-233 TASDAKD
+233 TASDATD
-240 GTVTNEGTIIATD
+240 GKVTNEGTIIATD

-266 VEFSLTLKGN
+266 VDFSLILMGN
-276 SHVEGVIELGKASHL
+276 SHVEGVIELGKGSEL
-291 IVQDLARA
+291 TVENLARA

-312 NALDGAPCNGCNVGS
+312 NALDGAPGEGCNVGS
-327 IHVNNSNLTIRSS
+327 VHVNNSNLTIRSS

-391 TVTDKLASGSVK
+391 TVK

-447 SGPSSLIIST
+447 SGPSSLITST

-519 VSSNFLVGVSFDY
+519 VSNNFLVGVSFDY

-680 AMYAVGDSINSAK
+680 TMHAVNGSNNSAK

>member
-21 AEFPAIPTDQ
+21 AEFPAFPVIEGKD
-31 TDYNEIIYRDDANDP
+31 IVYRSDVSNGP
-46 TSYEQSSWNGIG
+46 VSSGKESWEGNGM
-58 LVASGEPMSS
+58 VASGKTIT
-68 GSKAPAF
+68 GGNAPAF
-75 LSTAK
+75 LSTRDHDK
-80 GDIVTNNG
+80 VTNNG
-88 SIWVLADRIPD
+88 NIWVLADRIEETD
-99 NKLGQYASGI
+99 LGQYAAGI
-109 LASGGKKGVNAEG
+109 VASGGKTGINAKDG
-122 AVIYV
+122 IIYV
-127 HSDNNGKED
+127 HSNNNDIET

-149 SGTKTSITNSGTIYV
+149 TGTKTSITNSGTIYV
-164 EGGTGMLATSNPKQ
+164 EGGTGMLATSNPKP

-205 SLGGNDASGVEMTNK
+205 SLGGNDASGVEMTNE

-253 GAIAISSGRWNKD
+253 GAIAISSGRWDKD

-299 ETIVLSSGTPEKV
+299 ETIVLSSGTSEKV
-312 NALDGAPCNGCNVGS
+312 NALDGAQCEGCNVGS
-327 IHVNNSNLTIRSS
+327 VHVNNSNLTIRSS

-351 TTNNNSSTTFEFD
+351 ETVENGSMTFEFD
-364 SVGSKKKPLLDVD
+364 SVGSKEKPLLDVD
-377 TVDEGATVKFNYTG
+377 TGGQDDAVKFNYTG
-391 TVTDKLASGSVK
+391 TVSDKLASGSVK
-403 AEELFD
+403 AEELFN
-409 GISLGKDDATPKRIT
+409 GISLDNNATPGRIT

-447 SGPSSLIIST
+447 SGPSSLITST

-680 AMYAVGDSINSAK
+680 TMHAVNGSNNSAK
-693 ISDELDDNWAE
+693 ISDELDDNWTE

>member
-88 SIWVLADRIPD
+88 SIWVLADRIPG

-149 SGTKTSITNSGTIYV
+149 TGTKTSITNSGTIYV
-164 EGGTGMLATSNPKQ
+164 EGGTGMLATSNPKP
-178 ASALSSEKGSVITN
+178 ANALSSEKGSVITN

-205 SLGGNDASGVEMTNK
+205 SLGGNDASGVKMTNE

-253 GAIAISSGRWNKD
+253 GAIAISSGRWDKD
-266 VEFSLTLKGN
+266 VDFRLILKGN
-276 SHVEGVIELGKASHL
+276 SHVEGVIELGKGSEL
-291 IVQDLARA
+291 TVENLARA

-312 NALDGAPCNGCNVGS
+312 NALDGDPCEDCNVGS
-327 IHVNNSNLTIRSS
+327 VHVNNSNLTIRSS

-351 TTNNNSSTTFEFD
+351 ETVGNGSLTFEFD
-364 SVGSKKKPLLDVD
+364 SVGSKEKPLLDVD
-377 TVDEGATVKFNYTG
+377 TGGQDDAVKFNYTG
-391 TVTDKLASGSVK
+391 TVSDKLASGSVK
-403 AEELFD
+403 AEELFN
-409 GISLGKDDATPKRIT
+409 GISLDNNATPERIT

-433 SVHEKKGDEITSTY
+433 SVHEKKDDEITSTY
-447 SGPSSLIIST
+447 SGPSSLITST

-606 DLAHNMFVEPQVQ
+606 DLAYNMFVEPQVQ

-680 AMYAVGDSINSAK
+680 TMHAVNGSNNSAK

>member
-21 AEFPAIPTDQ
+21 AEFPAFPVIEGE
-31 TDYNEIIYRDDANDP
+31 NIVYRSDVSNGP
-46 TSYEQSSWNGIG
+46 VSSGKESWEGNGM
-58 LVASGEPMSS
+58 VASGKTIT
-68 GSKAPAF
+68 GGNAPAF
-75 LSTAK
+75 LSTRDHDK
-80 GDIVTNNG
+80 VTNNG
-88 SIWVLADRIPD
+88 NIWVLGDRIEETD
-99 NKLGQYASGI
+99 LGQYAAGI
-109 LASGGKKGVNAEG
+109 VASGGKTGINAKDG
-122 AVIYV
+122 IIYV
-127 HSDNNGKED
+127 HSNNNGIET

-149 SGTKTSITNSGTIYV
+149 TGTKTSITNSGTIYV

-205 SLGGNDASGVEMTNK
+205 SLGGNNASGVEMTNE

-233 TASDAKD
+233 TASDATD
-240 GTVTNEGTIIATD
+240 GKVTNEGTIIATD

-299 ETIVLSSGTPEKV
+299 ETIVLSSGTSEKV
-312 NALDGAPCNGCNVGS
+312 NALDGAQCEGCNVGS
-327 IHVNNSNLTIRSS
+327 VHVNNSNLTIRSS

-351 TTNNNSSTTFEFD
+351 ETQNNGSTTFEFD
-364 SVGSKKKPLLDVD
+364 SVGSKEKPLLDVD
-377 TVDEGATVKFNYTG
+377 KGGKDAAVKFNYTG

-403 AEELFD
+403 AEELFN
-409 GISLGKDDATPKRIT
+409 GISLDNNATPERIT
-424 TSDGLWGGA
+424 TSDGLWASA
-433 SVHEKKGDEITSTY
+433 SVHEKKDDEITSTY
-447 SGPSSLIIST
+447 SGPSSLITST

-465 LVWRSQLTNLSD
+465 LVWRSRLTNLSD

-606 DLAHNMFVEPQVQ
+606 DLAYNMFVEPQIQ

-680 AMYAVGDSINSAK
+680 TMHAVNGSNNSAK

>member
-31 TDYNEIIYRDDANDP
+31 TNYNEIIYRDDANDP
-46 TSYEQSSWNGIG
+46 TSYEQSSWKGIG

-88 SIWVLADRIPD
+88 SIWVLADRIENND
-99 NKLGQYASGI
+99 LGQYAAGI
-109 LASGGKKGVNAEG
+109 VASGGKKGVNAEG

-149 SGTKTSITNSGTIYV
+149 TGTKTSITNSGTIYV
-164 EGGTGMLATSNPKQ
+164 EGGTGMLATSNAKDRK
-178 ASALSSEKGSVITN
+178 SEITN

-205 SLGGNDASGVEMTNK
+205 SLGGNNASGVEMTNK

-233 TASDAKD
+233 TASDATD

-253 GAIAISSGRWNKD
+253 GAIAISSGRWDKD
-266 VEFSLTLKGN
+266 VEFSLTLTGN
-276 SHVEGVIELGKASHL
+276 SHVEGVIELGKASKL
-291 IVQDLARA
+291 TVENLARA

-312 NALDGAPCNGCNVGS
+312 NALDGAPCDGCNVDS
-327 IHVNNSNLTIRSS
+327 VTVKNSNLTIRSS
-340 DESQTLKIGLI
+340 DESQTLKIALI
-351 TTNNNSSTTFEFD
+351 DTTDNGSMTFEFD
-364 SVGSKKKPLLDVD
+364 SVGSKDKLLLDVD
-377 TVDEGATVKFNYTG
+377 TVGEKAVVKFNYTG
-391 TVTDKLASGSVK
+391 TVTDKLANGSVK
-403 AEELFD
+403 AEELFN
-409 GISLGKDDATPKRIT
+409 GISLGDNGETPKLIT
-424 TSDGLWGGA
+424 TSDGLWASA

-447 SGPSSLIIST
+447 SGPSSLITST

-598 GVEAGHRF
+598 GIEAGHRF
-606 DLAHNMFVEPQVQ
+606 DLAHNLFVEPQVQ

-626 ATDYATNIRS
+626 ATDYSTNIRS

-660 RGAAYLK
+660 RGAAFLK

-680 AMYAVGDSINSAK
+680 AMYAVNGSGNSAK

-712 VTDTLNTFLDVGT
+712 VTETLNTFLDVGT

>member
-21 AEFPAIPTDQ
+21 AEFPAFPVIEGE
-31 TDYNEIIYRDDANDP
+31 NIVYRSDVSNGP
-46 TSYEQSSWNGIG
+46 VSSGKESWEGNGM
-58 LVASGEPMSS
+58 VASGKTIT
-68 GSKAPAF
+68 GGNAPAF
-75 LSTAK
+75 LSTRDHDK
-80 GDIVTNNG
+80 VTNNG
-88 SIWVLADRIPD
+88 NIWVLGDRIEETD
-99 NKLGQYASGI
+99 LGQYAAGI
-109 LASGGKKGVNAEG
+109 VASGGKTGINAKDG
-122 AVIYV
+122 IIYV
-127 HSDNNGKED
+127 HSNNNGIET

-149 SGTKTSITNSGTIYV
+149 TGTKTSITNSGTIYV

-205 SLGGNDASGVEMTNK
+205 SLGGNNASGVEMTNK

-233 TASDAKD
+233 TASDATD
-240 GTVTNEGTIIATD
+240 GKVTNEGTIIATD

-266 VEFSLTLKGN
+266 VDFSLILKGN
-276 SHVEGVIELGKASHL
+276 SHVEGVIELGKGSEL
-291 IVQDLARA
+291 TVENLARA

-312 NALDGAPCNGCNVGS
+312 KALDDAPCEGCNVGS
-327 IHVNNSNLTIRSS
+327 VTVKNSNLTIRSS

-351 TTNNNSSTTFEFD
+351 TTEGDSSTTFEFD
-364 SVGSKKKPLLDVD
+364 SVGSKEKLLLDVD
-377 TVDEGATVKFNYTG
+377 KVGDKAAVKFNYTG
-391 TVTDKLASGSVK
+391 TVSDKLASGSVK
-403 AEELFD
+403 AEELFN
-409 GISLGKDDATPKRIT
+409 GISLDNNATPERIT

-447 SGPSSLIIST
+447 SGPSSLITST

-680 AMYAVGDSINSAK
+680 TMHAVNGSNNSAR

>member
-88 SIWVLADRIPD
+88 SIWVLADRIPG

-127 HSDNNGKED
+127 HSDNNGEET
-136 NYEAAKGMAADAS
+136 NYEAAKGMVADAS
-149 SGTKTSITNSGTIYV
+149 TGDATTIINKGTIYV
-164 EGGTGMLATSNPKQ
+164 EGGTGMLATSNAKDRK
-178 ASALSSEKGSVITN
+178 SEITN

-233 TASDAKD
+233 TASDATD

-299 ETIVLSSGTPEKV
+299 ETIVLSSGTSEKV
-312 NALDGAPCNGCNVGS
+312 NALDGAQCEGCNVGS
-327 IHVNNSNLTIRSS
+327 VHVNNSNLTIRSS

-351 TTNNNSSTTFEFD
+351 ETQNNGSTTFEFD
-364 SVGSKKKPLLDVD
+364 SVGSKEKPLLDVD
-377 TVDEGATVKFNYTG
+377 EGGKDAAVKFNYTG

-409 GISLGKDDATPKRIT
+409 GISLGKDDATPERIT

-433 SVHEKKGDEITSTY
+433 SVHEKKGDKITSTY
-447 SGPSSLIIST
+447 SGPSSLITST

-519 VSSNFLVGVSFDY
+519 VSNNFLVGVSFDY

-647 RVGVMGGMKFAEN
+647 RVGIMGGMKFAEN

-680 AMYAVGDSINSAK
+680 TMHAVNGSNNSAK

>member
-68 GSKAPAF
+68 GSQAPAF

-88 SIWVLADRIPD
+88 SIWVLADRIAD
-99 NKLGQYASGI
+99 NEFGQYASGI

-149 SGTKTSITNSGTIYV
+149 TGTKTSITNSGTIYV
-164 EGGTGMLATSNPKQ
+164 EGGTGMLATSNPKP

-233 TASDAKD
+233 TASDATD

-253 GAIAISSGRWNKD
+253 GAIAISSGRWDKD

-312 NALDGAPCNGCNVGS
+312 NALDGAPCEDCNVGS
-327 IHVNNSNLTIRSS
+327 VHVNNSNLTIRSS
-340 DESQTLKIGLI
+340 DESQTLKIGLL
-351 TTNNNSSTTFEFD
+351 TTEGDSSTTFEFD
-364 SVGSKKKPLLDVD
+364 SVGSKEKLLLDVD
-377 TVDEGATVKFNYTG
+377 TVGDKAAVKFNYTG
-391 TVTDKLASGSVK
+391 TVSDKLASGSVK

-447 SGPSSLIIST
+447 SGPSSLITST

-680 AMYAVGDSINSAK
+680 TMHAVNGSNNSAK

>member
-68 GSKAPAF
+68 GSQAPAF

-80 GDIVTNNG
+80 GDIATNNG
-88 SIWVLADRIPD
+88 SIWVLADRIAG

-127 HSDNNGKED
+127 HSDNNGEET
-136 NYEAAKGMAADAS
+136 NYEAAKGMVADAS
-149 SGTKTSITNSGTIYV
+149 TGDATTIINKGTIYV
-164 EGGTGMLATSNPKQ
+164 EGGTGMLATSNAKDRK
-178 ASALSSEKGSVITN
+178 SEITN
-192 EGTIHVINSGFGM
+192 EGTIHVVNSGFGM
-205 SLGGNDASGVEMTNK
+205 SLGGKDASGVEMTNK

-233 TASDAKD
+233 TASDATD

-253 GAIAISSGRWNKD
+253 GAIAISSGRWDKD

-299 ETIVLSSGTPEKV
+299 ETIVLSSGTSEKV
-312 NALDGAPCNGCNVGS
+312 NALDGAQCEGCNVGS
-327 IHVNNSNLTIRSS
+327 VHVNNSNLTIRSS

-351 TTNNNSSTTFEFD
+351 ETQNNGSTTFEFD
-364 SVGSKKKPLLDVD
+364 SVGSKEKPLLDVD
-377 TVDEGATVKFNYTG
+377 KGGKDAAVKFNYTG
-391 TVTDKLASGSVK
+391 TVTDKLANGSVK
-403 AEELFD
+403 AEELFN
-409 GISLGKDDATPKRIT
+409 GISLGDNGETPKLIT
-424 TSDGLWGGA
+424 TSDGLWASA

-447 SGPSSLIIST
+447 SGPSSLITST

-519 VSSNFLVGVSFDY
+519 VSNNFLVGVSFDY

-593 TGAIV
+593 TGAII

-680 AMYAVGDSINSAK
+680 AMYAVGDKINSAK

>member
-149 SGTKTSITNSGTIYV
+149 TGTKTSITNSGTIYV

-178 ASALSSEKGSVITN
+178 ASSLPSEKGSVITN

-205 SLGGNDASGVEMTNK
+205 SLGGNNASGVEMTNK

-233 TASDAKD
+233 TASDATD

-351 TTNNNSSTTFEFD
+351 TTGGDSSTTFEFD
-364 SVGSKKKPLLDVD
+364 SVGSKEKPLLDVD
-377 TVDEGATVKFNYTG
+377 TVGEKAAVKFNYTG

-409 GISLGKDDATPKRIT
+409 GISLGKDDATPERIT
-424 TSDGLWGGA
+424 TSDGLWASA

-447 SGPSSLIIST
+447 SGPSSLITST

-606 DLAHNMFVEPQVQ
+606 DLAYNMFVEPQVQ

-680 AMYAVGDSINSAK
+680 AMYAVGDKINSAK

-725 GFGGDIDQKWR
+725 GFGGEIDQKWR

>member
-88 SIWVLADRIPD
+88 SIWVLADRIPG

-149 SGTKTSITNSGTIYV
+149 TGTKTSITNSGTIYV
-164 EGGTGMLATSNPKQ
+164 EGGTGMLATSNPKP
-178 ASALSSEKGSVITN
+178 ANALSSEKGSVITN

-205 SLGGNDASGVEMTNK
+205 SLGGNDASGVKMTNE

-253 GAIAISSGRWNKD
+253 GAIAISSGRWDKD
-266 VEFSLTLKGN
+266 VDFRLILKGN
-276 SHVEGVIELGKASHL
+276 SHVEGVIELGKGSEL
-291 IVQDLARA
+291 TVENLARA

-312 NALDGAPCNGCNVGS
+312 NALDSDPCEDCNVGS
-327 IHVNNSNLTIRSS
+327 VHVNNSNLTIRSS

-351 TTNNNSSTTFEFD
+351 ETVGNGSLTFEFD
-364 SVGSKKKPLLDVD
+364 SVGSKEKPLLDVD
-377 TVDEGATVKFNYTG
+377 TGGQDDAVKFNYTG
-391 TVTDKLASGSVK
+391 TVSDKLASGSVK
-403 AEELFD
+403 AEELFN
-409 GISLGKDDATPKRIT
+409 GISLDNNATPERIT

-433 SVHEKKGDEITSTY
+433 SVHEKKDDEITSTY
-447 SGPSSLIIST
+447 SGPSSLITST

-680 AMYAVGDSINSAK
+680 TMHAVNGSNNSAK

>member
-58 LVASGEPMSS
+58 LVASGEPISS

-75 LSTAK
+75 LSTTK

-88 SIWVLADRIPD
+88 SIWVLADRIPG

-127 HSDNNGKED
+127 HSDNNDEED
-136 NYEAAKGMAADAS
+136 NYEAAKGMVADAS
-149 SGTKTSITNSGTIYV
+149 TGDATTIVNKGTIYV
-164 EGGTGMLATSNPKQ
+164 EGGTGMLATSNPKP

-233 TASDAKD
+233 TASDATD

-266 VEFSLTLKGN
+266 VDFSLTLKGN

-299 ETIVLSSGTPEKV
+299 ETIVLSSGTSEKV
-312 NALDGAPCNGCNVGS
+312 NALDGAPGEGCNVGS
-327 IHVNNSNLTIRSS
+327 VHVNNSNLTIRSS

-351 TTNNNSSTTFEFD
+351 ETQNNGSMTFEFD
-364 SVGSKKKPLLDVD
+364 SVGSKEKPLLDVD
-377 TVDEGATVKFNYTG
+377 KGGKDAAVKFNYTG

-403 AEELFD
+403 AEELFN
-409 GISLGKDDATPKRIT
+409 GISLDNNATPERIT

-433 SVHEKKGDEITSTY
+433 SVHEKKDDEITSTY
-447 SGPSSLIIST
+447 SGPSSLITST

-577 YNVANSAGS
+577 YNVANSAGA

-680 AMYAVGDSINSAK
+680 AMYAVGDKINSAK

-704 VSLGVSYS
+704 VSLGMSYS
-712 VTDTLNTFLDVGT
+712 VTNTLNTFLDVGT

>member
-127 HSDNNGKED
+127 HSDNNGEET
-136 NYEAAKGMAADAS
+136 NYEAAKGMVADAS
-149 SGTKTSITNSGTIYV
+149 TGDATTIINKGTIYV
-164 EGGTGMLATSNPKQ
+164 EGGTGMLATSNAKDRK
-178 ASALSSEKGSVITN
+178 SEITN

-205 SLGGNDASGVEMTNK
+205 SLGGNNASGVEMTNK

-233 TASDAKD
+233 TASDATD
-240 GTVTNEGTIIATD
+240 GKVTNEGTIIATD

-266 VEFSLTLKGN
+266 VDFSLILKGN
-276 SHVEGVIELGKASHL
+276 SHVEGVIELGKGSEL
-291 IVQDLARA
+291 TVENLARA

-312 NALDGAPCNGCNVGS
+312 NALDGAPCEGCNVGS
-327 IHVNNSNLTIRSS
+327 VTVKNSNLTIRSS

-409 GISLGKDDATPKRIT
+409 GISLGKDDATPERIT
-424 TSDGLWGGA
+424 TSDGLWSGA

-447 SGPSSLIIST
+447 SGPSSLITST

-519 VSSNFLVGVSFDY
+519 VSNNFLVGVSFDY

-680 AMYAVGDSINSAK
+680 TMHAVNGSNNSAK

>member
-80 GDIVTNNG
+80 GDIATNNG
-88 SIWVLADRIPD
+88 SIWVLADRIPG

-127 HSDNNGKED
+127 HSDNNGEET
-136 NYEAAKGMAADAS
+136 NYEAAKGMVADAS
-149 SGTKTSITNSGTIYV
+149 TGDATTIINKGTIYV
-164 EGGTGMLATSNPKQ
+164 EGGTGMLATSNAKDRK
-178 ASALSSEKGSVITN
+178 SEITN
-192 EGTIHVINSGFGM
+192 EGTIHVVNSGFGM
-205 SLGGNDASGVEMTNK
+205 SLGGKDASGVEMTNK

-233 TASDAKD
+233 TASDATD

-253 GAIAISSGRWNKD
+253 GAIAISSGRWDKD

-291 IVQDLARA
+291 IVKDLARA

-312 NALDGAPCNGCNVGS
+312 NALDGAPCNDCNVGS

-351 TTNNNSSTTFEFD
+351 TTEGDSSTTFEFD
-364 SVGSKKKPLLDVD
+364 SVGSKEKPLLDVD
-377 TVDEGATVKFNYTG
+377 KGGQDDAVKFNYTG

-403 AEELFD
+403 AEELFN
-409 GISLGKDDATPKRIT
+409 GISLDNNATPERIT
-424 TSDGLWGGA
+424 TSDGLWASA

-447 SGPSSLIIST
+447 SGPSSLITST

-519 VSSNFLVGVSFDY
+519 VSNNFLVGVSFDY

-680 AMYAVGDSINSAK
+680 TMHAVNGSNNSAK